1 MSEKEV
7 SIYTDG
13 ACLGNPGRGGYG
25 VVLCYNANQKQLSGG
40 FRLTTNNRMEIMAAI
55 VGLEALKSPC
65 KVNLYTDS
73 KYLADAMTKGWA
85 QRWKTQHTVRF
96 RWIKGHA
103 GHELEC
109 WRRNKRE
116 KAVNPDLW
124 SKLLKLCE
132 QHTVRFRWIK
142 GHAGHEWNEIC
153 DKLSKEA
160 ASENNLPDDD
170 GYISKSV
177 KKLPYK
183 RRAVGFAGAC
193 CHNPNSELRHGK
205 TVCLIGSHCSDFRT
219 LVIVMQTFLT
229 LKIEIFPL
237 GKR

>member
-25 VVLCYNANQKQLSGG
+25 VVLCYNGNQKQLSGG

-55 VGLEALKSPC
+55 VGLEALKSRC
-65 KVNLYTDS
+65 TVHLYTDS

-85 QRWKTQHTVRF
+85 RRWKMN
-96 RWIKGHA
+96 G
-103 GHELEC
+103 

-132 QHTVRFRWIK
+132 QHSVKFRWIK
-142 GHAGHEWNEIC
+142 GHAGNEWNEIC
-153 DKLSKEA
+153 DTLSKEA
-160 ASENNLPDDD
+160 ASANNLPDDD
-170 GYISKSV
+170 GYIT
-177 KKLPYK
+177 
-183 RRAVGFAGAC
+183 
-193 CHNPNSELRHGK
+193 N
-205 TVCLIGSHCSDFRT
+205 
-219 LVIVMQTFLT
+219 
-229 LKIEIFPL
+229 
-237 GKR
+237 